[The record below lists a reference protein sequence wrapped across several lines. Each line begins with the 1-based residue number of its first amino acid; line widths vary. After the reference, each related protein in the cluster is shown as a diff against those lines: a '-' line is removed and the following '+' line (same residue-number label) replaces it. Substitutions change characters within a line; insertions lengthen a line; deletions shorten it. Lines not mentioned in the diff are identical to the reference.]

1 MLPAMALWVFGMPHG
16 PDRTD
21 RDAGEASPA
30 PDSFEA
36 QVLALLPSL
45 RRYSR
50 SLTRSD
56 ADGEDLLQDC
66 VEKVLARRSQWRGL
80 NLRGWVLTIMTN
92 LYRNGLRQQG
102 RRSFVDLDDSVDLPA
117 TETPRDPL
125 ERSRLEAAL
134 NSLGEDYR
142 AVLML
147 VVVEGYSYQD
157 VATTLDVPIG
167 TVMSRLS
174 RARRKMS
181 NLMNAANIITLRRPK

>member
-1 MLPAMALWVFGMPHG
+1 MPHG
-16 PDRTD
+16 PDRTGKG
-21 RDAGEASPA
+21 AATSPSA

-36 QVLALLPSL
+36 EVLTLLPSL

-66 VEKVLARRSQWRGL
+66 VEKVLTRRDQWRGL

-92 LYRNGLRQQG
+92 IYRNGLRQQG
-102 RRSFVDLDDSVDLPA
+102 NRSFVDIDDNNHLPA
-117 TETPRDPL
+117 TETDNDPL
-125 ERSRLEAAL
+125 ERSRLEIAL
-134 NSLGEDYR
+134 NSLSEEYR

-157 VATTLDVPIG
+157 VADMLDIPIG

-174 RARRKMS
+174 RARQKMTS
-181 NLMNAANIITLRRPK
+181 LMSADNVITLRRPK

>member
-1 MLPAMALWVFGMPHG
+1 MSHG
-16 PDRTD
+16 RNRTGE
-21 RDAGEASPA
+21 DAGGTSPA
-30 PDSFEA
+30 SDSFEA
-36 QVLALLPSL
+36 EVLALLPSL

-102 RRSFVDLDDSVDLPA
+102 RRRFVDLDDSTDLPA
-117 TETPRDPL
+117 AETDGDPL

-157 VATTLDVPIG
+157 VATTLDIPIG

-174 RARRKMS
+174 RARRKM
-181 NLMNAANIITLRRPK
+181 NDLMNAENVITLRRPK

>member
-1 MLPAMALWVFGMPHG
+1 MSRS
-16 PDRTD
+16 PDGTGKG
-21 RDAGEASPA
+21 AAATPPA
-30 PDSFEA
+30 PNSFEA
-36 QVLALLPSL
+36 EVLALLPSL

-66 VEKVLARRSQWRGL
+66 VEKVLVQRGQWRGL

-102 RRSFVDLDDSVDLPA
+102 NRSFVDIDDNSHLA
-117 TETPRDPL
+117 TPEPDNDPL
-125 ERSRLEAAL
+125 QRSRLEAAL

-147 VVVEGYSYQD
+147 IVVEGYSYQD
-157 VATTLDVPIG
+157 VADMLDIPIG
-167 TVMSRLS
+167 TVMSRLA
-174 RARRKMS
+174 RARQKMTS
-181 NLMNAANIITLRRPK
+181 LLSADNVITLRRPK

>member
-1 MLPAMALWVFGMPHG
+1 MSRS
-16 PDRTD
+16 PDGT
-21 RDAGEASPA
+21 GEGAAATPPA

-36 QVLALLPSL
+36 EVLTLLPSL

-66 VEKVLARRSQWRGL
+66 VEKVLVQRGQWRGL

-102 RRSFVDLDDSVDLPA
+102 NRSFVDIDDNSHLPA
-117 TETPRDPL
+117 PEPDNDPL
-125 ERSRLEAAL
+125 QRSRLEAAL
-134 NSLGEDYR
+134 NSLAEDYR

-147 VVVEGYSYQD
+147 IVVEGYSYQD
-157 VATTLDVPIG
+157 VADMLDIPIG

-174 RARRKMS
+174 RARQKMTS
-181 NLMNAANIITLRRPK
+181 LLSADNVITLRRPK

>member
-1 MLPAMALWVFGMPHG
+1 MK
-16 PDRTD
+16 T
-21 RDAGEASPA
+21 PA
-30 PDSFEA
+30 PESFEG

-66 VEKVLARRSQWRGL
+66 VEKILTRRGQWRGL

-92 LYRNGLRQQG
+92 LYRNCLRQQG
-102 RRSFVDLDDSVDLPA
+102 RRNFVDLYDNTALPA
-117 TETPRDPL
+117 TETSSDPL

-157 VATTLDVPIG
+157 VATTLDIPIG

-181 NLMNAANIITLRRPK
+181 SLMNAENVITLRRPK

>member
-1 MLPAMALWVFGMPHG
+1 MPHG
-16 PDRTD
+16 PDRTGNGA
-21 RDAGEASPA
+21 AGSSSA

-36 QVLALLPSL
+36 EVLALLPSL

-66 VEKVLARRSQWRGL
+66 VEKVLTRRSQWRGL
-80 NLRGWVLTIMTN
+80 NLRGWVLAIMTN
-92 LYRNGLRQQG
+92 LYRNGLRQRG
-102 RRSFVDLDDSVDLPA
+102 NRSFVDIDDNSHLSA
-117 TETPRDPL
+117 TETDSDPL
-125 ERSRLEAAL
+125 QKSRLETAL

-157 VATTLDVPIG
+157 VADMLDIPIG

-174 RARRKMS
+174 RARRKMTS
-181 NLMNAANIITLRRPK
+181 LLNADNVVTLRRPR

>member
-1 MLPAMALWVFGMPHG
+1 ML
-16 PDRTD
+16 
-21 RDAGEASPA
+21 S
-30 PDSFEA
+30 
-36 QVLALLPSL
+36 LLPSL

-66 VEKVLARRSQWRGL
+66 VEKVLARRGQWRGL

-92 LYRNGLRQQG
+92 LYRNGLRQRGG
-102 RRSFVDLDDSVDLPA
+102 RTFVDLDDSLDLPSPEA
-117 TETPRDPL
+117 NADPL
-125 ERSRLEAAL
+125 ERSRLEIAL
-134 NSLGEDYR
+134 NSLAEDNR

-157 VATTLDVPIG
+157 VAAMLDIPVG

-174 RARRKMS
+174 RARKRLSDLMS
-181 NLMNAANIITLRRPK
+181 ADNIVTLRRPK

>member
-1 MLPAMALWVFGMPHG
+1 MPHG
-16 PDRTD
+16 PDRTN
-21 RDAGEASPA
+21 RDAGETSPA

-36 QVLALLPSL
+36 EVLALLPSL

-56 ADGEDLLQDC
+56 ADGEDLLHDC
-66 VEKVLARRSQWRGL
+66 VEKVLARRGQWRGL

-102 RRSFVDLDDSVDLPA
+102 GRNFVDLDDSTDLPA
-117 TETPRDPL
+117 AESNDDPL
-125 ERSRLEAAL
+125 ERSQLEAAL
-134 NSLGEDYR
+134 DSLGEDYR

-157 VATTLDVPIG
+157 VATTLDIPVG

-174 RARRKMS
+174 RARRKMTS
-181 NLMNAANIITLRRPK
+181 LMNADNVIRLRRPK

>member
-1 MLPAMALWVFGMPHG
+1 MPHG
-16 PDRTD
+16 PDRTG
-21 RDAGEASPA
+21 RDAGGASPA

-36 QVLALLPSL
+36 EVLALLPSL

-66 VEKVLARRSQWRGL
+66 VEKVLVRRSQWRGL

-102 RRSFVDLDDSVDLPA
+102 GRSFVDLDNSADLPA
-117 TETPRDPL
+117 VETGSDPL

-157 VATTLDVPIG
+157 VATTLDIPIG

-174 RARRKMS
+174 RARRKMTD
-181 NLMNAANIITLRRPK
+181 LMSAENIITLRRPK

>member
-1 MLPAMALWVFGMPHG
+1 MPHG
-16 PDRTD
+16 PDRTNG
-21 RDAGEASPA
+21 RAGTVPPA

-36 QVLALLPSL
+36 EVLALLPSL

-56 ADGEDLLQDC
+56 VDGEDLLHDC

-102 RRSFVDLDDSVDLPA
+102 DRSFVDLDDGIDLPA
-117 TETPRDPL
+117 AETNNDPL

-157 VATTLDVPIG
+157 VATTLDIPIG

-174 RARRKMS
+174 RARRKMTD
-181 NLMNAANIITLRRPK
+181 LMKADNVITLRRPK

>member
-1 MLPAMALWVFGMPHG
+1 MPHG
-16 PDRTD
+16 PDPTD
-21 RDAGEASPA
+21 GGAGAASPA
-30 PDSFEA
+30 PDAFEA

-56 ADGEDLLQDC
+56 PDGEDLLQDC
-66 VEKVLARRSQWRGL
+66 VEKVLSRRGQWRGL

-92 LYRNGLRQQG
+92 LYRNGLRQRG
-102 RRSFVDLDDSVDLPA
+102 SRTFVDLDDSIDLPSPEA
-117 TETPRDPL
+117 NTDPL
-125 ERSRLEAAL
+125 ERSRLEIAL
-134 NSLGEDYR
+134 NTLPEENR

-157 VATTLDVPIG
+157 VATMLDIPIG

-174 RARRKMS
+174 RARKRLS
-181 NLMNAANIITLRRPK
+181 DLMNADNVVTLRRPK

>member
-1 MLPAMALWVFGMPHG
+1 MPHG
-16 PDRTD
+16 PDRTGNGA
-21 RDAGEASPA
+21 AGAAPA

-36 QVLALLPSL
+36 EVLALLPSL

-66 VEKVLARRSQWRGL
+66 VEKVLTRRGQWRGL

-92 LYRNGLRQQG
+92 LYRNGRRQQAN
-102 RRSFVDLDDSVDLPA
+102 RSFVDIDENDHLPA
-117 TETPRDPL
+117 AETDNDPL
-125 ERSRLEAAL
+125 QRSRLELAL

-142 AVLML
+142 VVLML

-157 VATTLDVPIG
+157 VADMLDIPIG

-174 RARRKMS
+174 RARQKMTS
-181 NLMNAANIITLRRPK
+181 LLSSDNVVTLRRPR